1 LILYGQR
8 DPRWANHPLG
18 WGPALGTI
26 GQYGCFDTVL
36 AMIAN
41 DSGHHVD
48 PASMDDQFTA
58 AHIFVREPSGTYD
71 LLTDDALPKAYPGE
85 YEESTYWGWRGD
97 LVATAVPSA
106 NTYAILWIST
116 AAVPTHFVLAYSAD
130 GKLIADPWTGRIGTL
145 AGYGGSNAV
154 HKTVLVTHVPGGA
167 PPPAPAHPP
176 SPTPAPPVSAAPPPS
191 QPVPLPDPPPMAFYS
206 FVPDPP
212 DDTHPA
218 DEVTTMADAMQLAN
232 DYVADKPP
240 GTVIAVCDGVGNRV
254 YLAAAT
260 PAGI

>member
-1 LILYGQR
+1 MILYSQR

-18 WGPALGTI
+18 WGPALGTL

-41 DSGHHVD
+41 DSGHQVD
-48 PASMDDQFTA
+48 PASLDDLFTA
-58 AHIFVREPSGTYD
+58 AHIFVREPTGTYD
-71 LLTDDALPKAYPGE
+71 LLPDDALPKVYPGE
-85 YEESTYWGWRGD
+85 YQESSYWGWRGD
-97 LVATAVPSA
+97 LVGTAVPSP

-116 AAVPTHFVLAYSAD
+116 ASVPTHFVLAYSAD
-130 GKLIADPWTGRIGTL
+130 GKSIADPWTGRVGTL
-145 AGYGGSNAV
+145 AGYGGSAAV
-154 HKTVLVTHVPGGA
+154 HKTILVTHVPRGA
-167 PPPAPAHPP
+167 PPANPAQPATSTPP
-176 SPTPAPPVSAAPPPS
+176 AAS
-191 QPVPLPDPPPMAFYS
+191 STPLPTPPPMAFYS
-206 FVPDPP
+206 FVPDPQ

-240 GTVIAVCDGVGNRV
+240 GTVIAVCDSDGNRV

-260 PAGI
+260 PADV

>member
-8 DPRWANHPLG
+8 DPHWANHALG
-18 WGPALGTI
+18 WGPALGTL
-26 GQYGCFDTVL
+26 GEYGCFDTVL

-58 AHIFVREPSGTYD
+58 AHVFVREPTGTYD
-71 LLTDDALPKAYPGE
+71 LLPDDALPKAYPGE
-85 YEESTYWGWRGD
+85 YQASTYWGWRAD
-97 LVATAVPSA
+97 LVATAVPSP

-116 AAVPTHFVLAYSAD
+116 ASVPTHFVLAYSAD
-130 GKLIADPWTGRIGTL
+130 GGLIADPWTGRVGTL

-154 HKTVLVTHVPGGA
+154 HKTILVTHVPGGA
-167 PPPAPAHPP
+167 PPATPVPPASPAPAR
-176 SPTPAPPVSAAPPPS
+176 A
-191 QPVPLPDPPPMAFYS
+191 QPIPLPAPPPMAFYS

-212 DDTHPA
+212 DYTHPL
-218 DEVTTMADAMQLAN
+218 DGVTTMADAMQLAN

-240 GTVIAVCDGVGNRV
+240 GTVIAVCDADGNRV